1 MFSGVMPARPRPV
14 PPAPVRPGDAV
25 QAPLPFR
32 AELGRKALHLL
43 ALVVP
48 AALVA
53 LGPPWA
59 VGLSVPLALV
69 ALGADALRARSVGF
83 SGFVGRWFGWM
94 MRAEERPP
102 VPGPVAVNG
111 ATWVLVTAA
120 LLALLFPLGLGMTAF
135 AAFMLADAAAALVG
149 RRFGRHPWP
158 RTTRTVEGSAAFV
171 GVALVVLLVLPAVA
185 PVPGVRPLVAGLAA
199 LAMAAAEAAPLP
211 VNDNLR
217 APLVGAA
224 LLWALG

>member
-1 MFSGVMPARPRPV
+1 MPDRPPTA
-14 PPAPVRPGDAV
+14 PPAPDPSGDAV
-25 QAPLPFR
+25 QTPLPFR

-48 AALVA
+48 AALLT
-53 LGPPWA
+53 LGRPWA
-59 VGLSVPLALV
+59 LRLGVPLALV

-83 SGFVGRWFGWM
+83 AAFIDRYFGWM

-158 RTTRTVEGSAAFV
+158 RTTRTVEGSAAFF
-171 GVALVVLLVLPAVA
+171 GVALVVLLALPAVA
-185 PVPGVRPLVAGLAA
+185 PLPPVPLLAAA
-199 LAMAAAEAAPLP
+199 LAAGAMALAEAAPLP

-224 LLWALG
+224 VLWAFL